1 MLHNHTYIHTHTLYT
16 FLYYYNLFM
25 KYGSLERKNKL
36 KINIK
41 RINFFNLYH
50 ERDGGKKIRKF
61 IFFKI

>member
-1 MLHNHTYIHTHTLYT
+1 
-16 FLYYYNLFM
+16 M

-41 RINFFNLYH
+41 RVNFFNLYH